1 LIVVSAFHCHF
12 ERFYMN
18 KNVIRGLVTAGVL
31 AATGAHAAVDAAITT
46 AISGAV
52 TDILA
57 VVAIGG
63 AAFVTIAGGGVI
75 WNVASKFVKRLG
87 GKA

>member
-1 LIVVSAFHCHF
+1 
-12 ERFYMN
+12 MN
-18 KNVIRGLVTAGVL
+18 KNIQRGLVAAGVL
-31 AATGAHAAVDAAITT
+31 VAVGAQAAVDAAVTT
-46 AISGAV
+46 QLASSV

-57 VVAIGG
+57 VIALGG
-63 AAFVTIAGGGVI
+63 AAFVTISGAGVI

>member
-1 LIVVSAFHCHF
+1 
-12 ERFYMN
+12 MN
-18 KNVIRGLVTAGVL
+18 KLQKSGVAALALVAGSSM
-31 AATGAHAAVDAAITT
+31 AAVDPAVSTAIT
-46 AISGAV
+46 AGV

-57 VVAIGG
+57 VVALGG
-63 AAFVTIAGGGVI
+63 AAFITIAGAGVI

>member
-1 LIVVSAFHCHF
+1 
-12 ERFYMN
+12 MN
-18 KNVIRGLVTAGVL
+18 KNVQRGLVAAGVL
-31 AATGAHAAVDAAITT
+31 AVVGAQAAVDAAVTT
-46 AISGAV
+46 AIASGV

-57 VVAIGG
+57 VIAIGG
-63 AAFVTIAGGGVI
+63 AAFVTISGAGVI

>member
-1 LIVVSAFHCHF
+1 MSKKMQMARVALVS
-12 ERFYMN
+12 
-18 KNVIRGLVTAGVL
+18 GLAIAGV
-31 AATGAHAAVDAAITT
+31 ASQAAVDAAVST
-46 AISGAV
+46 AIATGV

-57 VVAIGG
+57 VIALGG
-63 AAFVTIAGGGVI
+63 AAFITIAGAGVI

>member
-1 LIVVSAFHCHF
+1 
-12 ERFYMN
+12 MN
-18 KNVIRGLVTAGVL
+18 KNVQRGLVAAGVL
-31 AATGAHAAVDAAITT
+31 SVVGAQAAVDPAITT
-46 AISGAV
+46 AITAGV

-57 VVAIGG
+57 VIGIGG
-63 AAFVTIAGGGVI
+63 AAFITISGAGVI

>member
-1 LIVVSAFHCHF
+1 MRNYKMPLVVAVSVAAGAASA
-12 ERFYMN
+12 
-18 KNVIRGLVTAGVL
+18 T
-31 AATGAHAAVDAAITT
+31 VDAAITT
-46 AISGAV
+46 AVASAV

-63 AAFVTIAGGGVI
+63 AAFITIAGSGVI
-75 WNVASKFVKRLG
+75 WNVASKFIKRLG

>member
-1 LIVVSAFHCHF
+1 
-12 ERFYMN
+12 MN
-18 KNVIRGLVTAGVL
+18 KNIIRGLVASGVL
-31 AATGAHAAVDAAITT
+31 VATGAQAALDASIGTAITD
-46 AISGAV
+46 GV

-57 VVAIGG
+57 VIALGG
-63 AAFVTIAGGGVI
+63 AAYITISGSGVI

>member
-1 LIVVSAFHCHF
+1 
-12 ERFYMN
+12 MN
-18 KNVIRGLVTAGVL
+18 KNVQRGLVAAGVL
-31 AATGAHAAVDAAITT
+31 GVFGAQAAVDPAITT
-46 AISGAV
+46 AITAGV

-57 VVAIGG
+57 VIAIGG
-63 AAFVTIAGGGVI
+63 AAFITISGAGVI